1 MKMSR
6 QIYTQLAVL
15 QTLDN
20 LFPSATQAPQ
30 AELLIPAHRQGT

>member
-6 QIYTQLAVL
+6 QIYTHLEAL

-20 LFPSATQAPQ
+20 LCLSAAQATQ
-30 AELLIPAHRQGT
+30 AELLIPDYKHSI